1 MNRHSSVVFGWR
13 IQFMLLFFVVFT
25 NNRVIN
31 TGLNNLRWHADGHQ
45 VLFFSLS
52 SYQRNGGVIIVA
64 VA

>member
-31 TGLNNLRWHADGHQ
+31 TGLNNLRWHADSHQ